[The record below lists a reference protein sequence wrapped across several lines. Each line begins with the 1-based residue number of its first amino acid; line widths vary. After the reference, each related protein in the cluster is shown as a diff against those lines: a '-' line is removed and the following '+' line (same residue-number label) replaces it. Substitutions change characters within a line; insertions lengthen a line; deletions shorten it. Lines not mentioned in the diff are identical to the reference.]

1 MTREPFP
8 RGLYG
13 GRQLPPPTRAAV
25 HAVSQP
31 TQSLETL
38 TNALIFGV
46 VVMFC
51 TISGYFLEARGI
63 SYMSPG
69 GNFLMKMHPGT
80 YIMSGM
86 FGLLALA
93 LNPVRFIVLLWDR
106 QGPGLVYTVCS
117 ILLFIWVV
125 VRHGTSGTAFMID
138 CLIVPGLLALSMAML
153 TDQNRDRLYIT
164 VMVLMGI
171 NAVIGIGEFLT
182 RTRLTPFTIDGV
194 EVVEPFF
201 RPTALLGHPLQNALM
216 TSMAFFTLPA
226 LRDRPLIALPLAIL
240 FPMALFSFGGR
251 TAMVITAG
259 MTTLLGTLWYLGRLF
274 ERKVSYVSFLGALGV
289 VLGVPMA
296 AGLVLSVLGSESRLV
311 QEFYW
316 DTSAQS
322 RLLALRIF
330 DQLTAG
336 DILFGIG
343 PTGIIEQVQVLA
355 NFTGIIGIE
364 NGWLLLLLHY
374 GLFGFV
380 VFIVTLTWFLL
391 AITSGAPAYI
401 RTVLVVFILIASSNN
416 SLAAKDSS
424 LILLVLLAYGATC
437 YERRQAARAKE
448 RQAREMLIPSR
459 SLRGSNRD

>member
-1 MTREPFP
+1 MSEPFP

-13 GRQLPPPTRAAV
+13 GRRVTPAGYHPPVRGAEDGFV
-25 HAVSQP
+25 
-31 TQSLETL
+31 TL
-38 TNALIFGV
+38 VTVLVFV
-46 VVMFC
+46 VVGLFC
-51 TISGYFLEARGI
+51 TVSGYFLEARGI

-80 YIMSGM
+80 YLVV
-86 FGLLALA
+86 GLLGLVAVVV
-93 LNPVRFIVLLWDR
+93 NPVRLGILLW
-106 QGPGLVYTVCS
+106 QQLGAGLAYTLASTV
-117 ILLFIWVV
+117 LFIWVV
-125 VRHGTSGTAFMID
+125 FRHGTAGTAFMID
-138 CLIVPGLLALSMAML
+138 CLIVPGMLALSMAL
-153 TDQNRDRLYIT
+153 LSDDNRDRLY
-164 VMVLMGI
+164 VMVMSVMGV
-171 NAVIGIGEFLT
+171 NGLIGITEFLLK
-182 RTRLTPFTIDGV
+182 TRLTPFVIEGV

-226 LRDRPLIALPLAIL
+226 LRDRPWLALALLAI

-251 TAMVITAG
+251 TAMVVTAALA
-259 MTTLLGTLWYLGRLF
+259 TVLGALWYLTHLF
-274 ERKVSYVSFLGALGV
+274 ARKVSYFSFLGAVGV
-289 VLGVPMA
+289 MLGVPMA
-296 AGLVLSVLGSESRLV
+296 AILVLTVLGGESRLV

-330 DQLTAG
+330 DQLTMG

-343 PTGIIEQVQVLA
+343 PTGIIEQVQRLA
-355 NFTGIIGIE
+355 NVTGIIGIE

-380 VFIVTLTWFLL
+380 VFMTTLVWFLL
-391 AITSGAPAYI
+391 AITAGAPAYI

-437 YERRQAARAKE
+437 YERRRIV
-448 RQAREMLIPSR
+448 REPAPPSKPLPSR
-459 SLRGSNRD
+459 GARLRG